1 MKQVRGC
8 LNFEITMEFRD
19 RKIFFLGSI
28 ANSARGVDHGVAS
41 GVRFFF
47 PADIHERVG

>member
-1 MKQVRGC
+1 MKQVREC

-19 RKIFFLGSI
+19 RKIVFLGSI